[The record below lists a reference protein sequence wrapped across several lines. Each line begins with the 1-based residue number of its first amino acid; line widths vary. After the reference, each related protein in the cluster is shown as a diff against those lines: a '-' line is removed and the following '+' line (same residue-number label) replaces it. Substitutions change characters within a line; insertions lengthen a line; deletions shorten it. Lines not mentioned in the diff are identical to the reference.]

1 MPANVIASGIASMER
16 DRNVG
21 GFGFFLGELIGK
33 DGEAVEFCHSEIL
46 RNEMSYGE
54 AGCLLPFADDP

>member
-33 DGEAVEFCHSEIL
+33 DGEAVEFSKGQNIHATAESSFFSSFL
-46 RNEMSYGE
+46 GR
-54 AGCLLPFADDP
+54 